1 MSVNELSQDQLDELK
16 VNYVCALAHS
26 EGRYPYMSEVAEA
39 PDEISNELIKKLFK
53 DITFV
58 PDDFMCAAG
67 GC

>member
-1 MSVNELSQDQLDELK
+1 MKVNELNREQLDELK
-16 VNYVCALAHS
+16 VAYVCGLAHN

-39 PDEISNELIKKLFK
+39 PDEISDELIKKLFK

-58 PDDFMCAAG
+58 ADDFACTAG